1 MEAASSSPHGE
12 RRKIPEEDAV
22 DMMNV
27 QRLLPLLRCLRCGE
41 EVESRDQALKCRGC
55 GASYPVINDIPV
67 LLERDDE
74 EKVWEDYFDR
84 LGGKKGDRETANS
97 YFSRRN
103 FLFVRKNLLR
113 LAGEL
118 RGLPVLDVG
127 CGTGHFSQTLATDN
141 FLVGVDISLEMAGH
155 AVKKGLAVAQSS
167 GRRLPFPA
175 GCFALVIANN
185 VIQSFKDSR
194 PFIGELMRVTK
205 PGGRIILSATNGQ
218 NLSLKIFRLGERK
231 KYRHLGLH
239 TADGLRR
246 GLQSAGGRVRTVL
259 FLHYPIGKVRMS
271 PGDQTFSLFDKLLS
285 STVAL
290 EAVKNA

>member
-1 MEAASSSPHGE
+1 
-12 RRKIPEEDAV
+12 
-22 DMMNV
+22 MMNV
-27 QRLLPLLRCLRCGE
+27 ERLLPFLRCLRCGE
-41 EVESRDQALKCRGC
+41 EVEPRDGALQCRGC

-67 LLERDDE
+67 LLERDE
-74 EKVWEDYFDR
+74 EEQVWRDYFDR

-103 FLFVRKNLLR
+103 FLFVRKHLLR
-113 LAGEL
+113 LVGEVN
-118 RGLPVLDVG
+118 GLPVLDVG
-127 CGTGHFSQTLATDN
+127 CGTGHFSQTLAANN

-175 GCFALVIANN
+175 RSFSLVIANN
-185 VIQSFKDSR
+185 VIQSFKDAR
-194 PFIGELMRVTK
+194 QFIGELARVTK
-205 PGGRIILSATNGQ
+205 SGGRIILSATNGQ
-218 NLSLKIFRLGERK
+218 NFSLKLFRYVERK

-246 GLQSAGGRVRTVL
+246 ALRSAGARVQSVL
-259 FLHYPIGKVRMS
+259 FLYYPIGKVRTS
-271 PGDQTFSLFDKLLS
+271 SGDRTFSAADKFLS

-290 EAVKNA
+290 EAVCEPMS